1 MRKFEGHENIYIHR
15 EILYYSRERR
25 PMEMITFTDKTKMM
39 EEREELIDE
48 LFPDAQGDPT
58 TRPFR
63 FDKPTIFISSRVHP
77 GETPASFVLDGI
89 WKFLT
94 NENNEQSR
102 ILREKFVFKVV
113 PMLNPDGV
121 YRGYYRLDTLAQN
134 LNRYYI
140 NPSKEK

>member
-25 PMEMITFTDKTKMM
+25 PMEMITFTDKTKIM

-94 NENNEQSR
+94 NENNEQAR

-134 LNRYYI
+134 LNRYYV